1 MKKIRVITC
10 QIIHQEWE
18 YEVEVED
25 NFDLTSSDSPTQC
38 RYLSEKIYDDN
49 IEGRWR
55 LGNDEVRDEIV
66 VEYNEIGA

>member
-25 NFDLTSSDSPTQC
+25 NFDLTSSDSPTQA
-38 RYLSEKIYDDN
+38 RYILSKLSDEN
-49 IEGRWR
+49 IEGHC
-55 LGNDEVRDEIV
+55 LDNDQIMDEIV
-66 VEYNEIGA
+66 VEYNPI